1 MRKGRFGTGVFA
13 TADIKEG
20 TNIINVPR
28 ESQITLEHVI
38 KFFTDNFKMN
48 PVTELDGLDCLS
60 LYVAIATK
68 TGSPFTPYL
77 DALPRTFTTL
87 LENWPMGAV
96 PYLATGLRETYNTN
110 VEDREARW
118 ARVQKVYDSSNKPSI
133 SEAEFHSAYWSVFTR
148 MKEEPC
154 PPEDTWPEWLDVA
167 HNNGKCAALAPVFDM
182 MNHHNTDYN
191 CDWDHSNGAVITT
204 LNDIKEGEEL
214 LINYGHEGNGELL
227 SLYGFALENNQSP
240 VVFTED
246 DLVEACI
253 LTQGLHQ
260 RVCKSRIEYFAA
272 YFDVENVK
280 LEATCETDVGDVKPF
295 FVGDYDE
302 GDKAEL
308 ASAQIRWGMF
318 VSQLMK
324 KRRNELKEL
333 ESKLGRDEKMR
344 GSPFVDLLKSVYA
357 SENSILKECVT
368 TFKNH
373 LAADLE
379 VFFNK

>member
-13 TADIKEG
+13 TAQINEG
-20 TNIINVPR
+20 TDIISVPR
-28 ESQITLEHVI
+28 DSQITLEHVI
-38 KFFTDNFKMN
+38 KFFTESFTMN
-48 PVTELDGLDCLS
+48 PIVELDGLDSLS

-77 DALPRTFTTL
+77 NALPTTFTTL
-87 LENWPMGAV
+87 LENWPIGAV
-96 PYLATGLRETYNTN
+96 PYLTAGLRETYYTN
-110 VEDREARW
+110 VEDRESRW
-118 ARVQKVYDSSNKPSI
+118 ARVQKVYNASNEPSI
-133 SEAEFHSAYWSVFTR
+133 SESEFHSAYWSVFTR

-154 PPEDTWPEWLDVA
+154 PPEESWPEWFDVA

-204 LNDIKEGEEL
+204 LSDIKEGEEL
-214 LINYGHEGNGELL
+214 LINYGHEGNVELL
-227 SLYGFALENNQSP
+227 SLYGFAAENNQSP
-240 VVFTED
+240 VVFGEG
-246 DLVEACI
+246 DLVEACT

-260 RVCKSRIEYFAA
+260 RVCQSRIEYFGA

-280 LEATCETDVGDVKPF
+280 LEATCETDVGDVKSY
-295 FVGDYDE
+295 FVGDYD
-302 GDKAEL
+302 DSAKSEL

-318 VSQLMK
+318 MSQLIK

-333 ESKLGRDEKMR
+333 ETKLEQDEKMR
-344 GSPFVDLLKSVYA
+344 GTPFADMLNSVYA
-357 SENSILKECVT
+357 SENAILKQCAT
-368 TFKNH
+368 AFKNH

-379 VFFNK
+379 VFLTQ